1 MRQSSWKAISP
12 TMRPSF
18 SVPAKL
24 WISARGR
31 GAGGPVRQAGQ
42 DSEGQGPPTF
52 LLPVLQGPFQG
63 EDRPE
68 RRHCA
73 FAVKPRE
80 PGRAFR
86 KALVVT

>member
-1 MRQSSWKAISP
+1 M
-12 TMRPSF
+12 
-18 SVPAKL
+18 
-24 WISARGR
+24 
-31 GAGGPVRQAGQ
+31 RQAGQ

-52 LLPVLQGPFQG
+52 LPPVLQGPFQG
-63 EDRPE
+63 EDRPK
-68 RRHCA
+68 RRHCG